1 LTISPGEKIA
11 ICGASGS
18 GKTSLLM
25 AMFQMLEIQSGHV
38 IIDGQDVNRIEQSV
52 IHSAINVI
60 SQEPLFLPG
69 TLRFNL
75 DPHQRVFDKSLIAAL
90 EKVGLW
96 SQISAKGGLDMA
108 FSDSDWS
115 VGQRQLLSLA
125 RALVVKAPILVLDEA
140 TSRYVGFLQVC

>member
-1 LTISPGEKIA
+1 MA
-11 ICGASGS
+11 ICGGSGS

-25 AMFQMLEIQSGHV
+25 TMFQMLEIHSGH
-38 IIDGQDVNRIEQSV
+38 ITIDGRDINGMDQNA

-75 DPHQRVFDKSLIAAL
+75 DPHQRISDKSLISAVK
-90 EKVGLW
+90 KVGLW
-96 SQISAKGGLDMA
+96 SQISSKGGLDMN

-140 TSRYVGFLQVC
+140 TSRYVGFLHCGRA

>member
-1 LTISPGEKIA
+1 MS
-11 ICGASGS
+11 
-18 GKTSLLM
+18 
-25 AMFQMLEIQSGHV
+25 QMLEVHSGH
-38 IIDGQDVNRIEQSV
+38 ITIDGQDVYKIGQKV

-75 DPHQRVFDKSLIAAL
+75 DPHQRVSEQRLIAAL

-96 SQISAKGGLDMA
+96 GQIGASGGLDMA
-108 FSDSDWS
+108 FSDADWS
-115 VGQRQLLSLA
+115 VGQKQLLSLA

-140 TSRYVGFLQVC
+140 TSRYDFLQVLCSDLFRC

>member
-1 LTISPGEKIA
+1 
-11 ICGASGS
+11 
-18 GKTSLLM
+18 M
-25 AMFQMLEIQSGHV
+25 AMSQMLEVHSGH
-38 IIDGQDVNRIEQSV
+38 ITIDGQDVYRLEKKA

-69 TLRFNL
+69 TLKFNL
-75 DPHQRVFDKSLIAAL
+75 DPHQRVSEKRLIAAL

-96 SQISAKGGLDMA
+96 SQISAKGSLNMT
-108 FSDSDWS
+108 FSDADWS

-140 TSRYVGFLQVC
+140 TSRYDFLQFLCCNLYRC